1 MSSMLEQAIVDAAS
15 LREAALKN
23 AEQAIIEKYAP
34 EIKNA
39 VESMLQEDPSPQGV
53 GSPVRHGGQ
62 LARVTVESDNGQ
74 VGIQYTTGG
83 KTHLVNESELEEASE
98 DDILQEEEG
107 AMGGAMASQPAGSD
121 MNIPMAASGG
131 EQMCP
136 CPDDED
142 SVTFEFDLDM
152 FKDMTKE
159 EPAGDPIAAPSV
171 SDMLGGGDEEEPDL
185 DKLEEKRFQGVLDL
199 LEQIGQEEE
208 LEEVKDEEKKE
219 LKEEDKDAL
228 EEELT
233 VDVGQVKGGWI
244 ETNEGTLQ
252 YQQEME
258 LAKRESTKYKEEN
271 EALEKKLEELDE
283 AHRRLQVEHE
293 LYESTI
299 YKLNQKVK
307 STLLSNAKLLY
318 SNRALKDASLNE
330 RQKLKIVEAI
340 QKARKP
346 EEAKALWE
354 TLRTTVGSDN
364 KKKGPQS
371 LSESVNRRSNLSS
384 MLPRRNNV
392 QSMQEDSF
400 SLRMK
405 KLAGI
410 K

>member
-1 MSSMLEQAIVDAAS
+1 MLEQAIVDASA

-39 VESMLQEDPSPQGV
+39 VESILQEEPGHR
-53 GSPVRHGGQ
+53 GIGTPVRHGGQ

-74 VGIQYTTGG
+74 VGIQYTAGG
-83 KTHLVNESELEEASE
+83 KTHLVNESELDEATE

-107 AMGGAMASQPAGSD
+107 DMMGGAVSAQPAGSD
-121 MNIPMAASGG
+121 MNIPVGASNG
-131 EQMCP
+131 EAMCP

-142 SVTFEFDLDM
+142 SVTFEFSMED
-152 FKDMTKE
+152 FKDMAATEDPGMPE
-159 EPAGDPIAAPSV
+159 ETPGLGDL
-171 SDMLGGGDEEEPDL
+171 DLGGEEEEL
-185 DKLEEKRFQGVLDL
+185 SLQEKKLKEVLDIL
-199 LEQIGQEEE
+199 DEINNEDAEVLDEDKEE
-208 LEEVKDEEKKE
+208 LEEEE
-219 LKEEDKDAL
+219 AL
-228 EEELT
+228 DEELT
-233 VDVGQVKGGWI
+233 VDMGESKSGWI
-244 ETNEGTLQ
+244 ETNRATLQ
-252 YQQEME
+252 HEQEME
-258 LAKRESTKYKEEN
+258 LAKQESTKYKEEN

-283 AHRRLQVEHE
+283 AFNKLSKEHE
-293 LYESTI
+293 LYENTI
-299 YKLNQKVK
+299 YKLNQKVQ

-354 TLRTTVGSDN
+354 TLRTTVGSSN
-364 KKKGPQS
+364 TKRGPQS

-384 MLPRRNNV
+384 MLPRRSNV
-392 QSMQEDSF
+392 QSTQDDSF
-400 SLRMK
+400 TDRMK

>member
-1 MSSMLEQAIVDAAS
+1 MLEQAIVDAAS

-34 EIKNA
+34 EIKSA
-39 VESMLQEDPSPQGV
+39 VESMLQEEPGQRGM

-74 VGIQYTTGG
+74 VGIQYTSGG
-83 KTHLVNESELEEASE
+83 KTHLVNEADLEEATE

-107 AMGGAMASQPAGSD
+107 DMMGGAMSSEPAGSD
-121 MNIPMAASGG
+121 MNIPLGAAGG
-131 EQMCP
+131 EAMCP

-142 SVTFEFDLDM
+142 SVSFEFSMDD
-152 FKDMTKE
+152 FKDMAQEE
-159 EPAGDPIAAPSV
+159 EPGEPFPTPGADE
-171 SDMLGGGDEEEPDL
+171 LGLDLGDEEEDPLALQEDN
-185 DKLEEKRFQGVLDL
+185 RFQEVLDML
-199 LEQIGQEEE
+199 DEIATSDDA
-208 LEEVKDEEKKE
+208 EVIA
-219 LKEEDKDAL
+219 EDTL
-228 EEELT
+228 EEEL
-233 VDVGQVKGGWI
+233 VIDMAGQHKNGTI
-244 ETNEGTLQ
+244 ETNESTLA

-258 LAKRESTKYKEEN
+258 LAKQESTKHKEEN
-271 EALEKKLEELDE
+271 EALGKKLEELDE
-283 AHRRLQVEHE
+283 AYNKLSKEHE
-293 LYESTI
+293 LYENTI
-299 YKLNQKVK
+299 YKLNQKVQ

-318 SNRALKDASLNE
+318 SNRVLRDASLNE
-330 RQKLKIVEAI
+330 RQKVKIVEAI

-392 QSMQEDSF
+392 QSKQEDSF
-400 SLRMK
+400 SERMR